1 MQLDSN
7 DDVRRWKGVEW
18 NSVNFLT
25 RTVHVPA
32 ATGATA
38 KDTLVSDVA
47 AQFKVGRC
55 ILWVDI
61 KKKT

>member
-1 MQLDSN
+1 MMSGDG
-7 DDVRRWKGVEW
+7 REW
-18 NSVNFLT
+18 NSVHFLT
-25 RTVHVPA
+25 RTVPA

-38 KDTLVSDVA
+38 KDTLVSDIA
-47 AQFKVGRC
+47 AQFKVGPC